1 MVATTWVV
9 PSAVFFTSIIGWQY
23 FVGYRSVPV
32 GKCYV
37 QYMDSAIFN
46 CLLQL
51 GYFWATLVVM
61 CALYTG
67 IYRVALRLHRES
79 AARRHNMA
87 VVTAH
92 ATQHLGPTSST
103 MSTTAYKLVATATVS
118 AARDHAQ
125 RDNDRTSVGLAA
137 GLSDSSQ
144 SEHDVAAPRHHDS
157 NDVTLLLSQ
166 RRSELAIELKE
177 MSQLDT
183 ASSAMTFTVDDDD
196 IRFADDVTEDDDDV
210 VFRDRQAN
218 LTSENDVNL
227 HHHHYHHLH
236 HLHLHN
242 HKQQQPQQQK
252 QQQQSEHVSSRDYV
266 PRSLLSSA
274 PEELDMHRHSAEYR
288 QLSRVDT
295 ANVPTRRRFYSHQRL
310 SSRRRRRRS
319 KATCEWHTSRSGSQV
334 IDKLSA
340 SLRHFIRLTQSVTR
354 CFLLCRCIAS
364 RATPATTTL
373 PCRSSV
379 Y

>member
-37 QYMDSAIFN
+37 QYMDSPIFN

-92 ATQHLGPTSST
+92 ATQRLGPTSST
-103 MSTTAYKLVATATVS
+103 MSTTAYKFVATATVS

-125 RDNDRTSVGLAA
+125 RGNDRTTVGLAPVA
-137 GLSDSSQ
+137 GGLSDSSQ
-144 SEHDVAAPRHHDS
+144 SEHDLVSERRHHDT
-157 NDVTLLLSQ
+157 NDVTLLLSHPSR
-166 RRSELAIELKE
+166 RRSELAIELRE

-183 ASSAMTFTVDDDD
+183 TSTAMTFTVDDDN
-196 IRFADDVTEDDDDV
+196 IRFADDVTDDDDDV
-210 VFRDRQAN
+210 VFPDRQTN
-218 LTSENDVNL
+218 WTCENDTNL
-227 HHHHYHHLH
+227 HHHHQHHH
-236 HLHLHN
+236 HSHHQL
-242 HKQQQPQQQK
+242 QQQQQK
-252 QQQQSEHVSSRDYV
+252 QQQQQSEHVSSRDLAS
-266 PRSLLSSA
+266 RSLLSSA
-274 PEELDMHRHSAEYR
+274 PEEFDMHRHSAEHR
-288 QLSRVDT
+288 QLARVDT
-295 ANVPTRRRFYSHQRL
+295 TGVPTRRRFYSHQRL
-310 SSRRRRRRS
+310 SSRRRQRRS
-319 KATCEWHTSRSGSQV
+319 KATCEWHTSRPGSQV

-340 SLRHFIRLTQSVTR
+340 SLHHFTQLTHSLTDSLAAAFFSV
-354 CFLLCRCIAS
+354 A
-364 RATPATTTL
+364 A
-373 PCRSSV
+373 
-379 Y
+379 